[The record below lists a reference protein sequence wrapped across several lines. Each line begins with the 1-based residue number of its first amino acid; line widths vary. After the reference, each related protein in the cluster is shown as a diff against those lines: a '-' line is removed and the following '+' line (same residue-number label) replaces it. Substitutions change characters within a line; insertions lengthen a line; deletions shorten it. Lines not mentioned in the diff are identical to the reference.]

1 MALYGIRAYALNGKR
16 TSSLMAFNDKNL
28 LRLPFNVI
36 HCHFCLRHS
45 ATLYPVLPPCLHS
58 EQKFVS
64 ATSPTFPMGDLG
76 GNVNTLLLLKS
87 KKTATHPCSGLFTHA
102 LPPLCTPKSAE
113 SCAVLCCAMRTSAQT
128 FGKDTIKNGKR
139 KAESEKL
146 FIFYKKKRPEGRLR
160 NCKL

>member
-1 MALYGIRAYALNGKR
+1 MAFNDIRAYALNGKR

-28 LRLPFNVI
+28 LRLPFSDQRERLPFNVI

-76 GNVNTLLLLKS
+76 GNVNTLLFLKS
-87 KKTATHPCSGLFTHA
+87 KKTVTHPCNGLFIRT
-102 LPPLCTPKSAE
+102 LPQLGTPIPAESSAELCGGLCTS
-113 SCAVLCCAMRTSAQT
+113 TQT
-128 FGKDTIKNGKR
+128 FGKDRKKNSKC
-139 KAESEKL
+139 KMQSVKL
-146 FIFYKKKRPEGRLR
+146 EV
-160 NCKL
+160 